1 MPTYT
6 VHEPR
11 PVSGTLDERAMRL
24 KFVKEGFAWL
34 ALLIPALWLLLNRLW
49 LELITYLVLAI
60 GLVALLNYA
69 DASQE
74 AIAWVMFFINLACGF
89 EARNLHRSAL
99 ARRGYEL
106 IGVVTGRDL
115 EDAERRFLTEWL
127 PEARK
132 EGGEAA
138 LPPVSGQPAPMQTHA
153 GVSGGGNPVGMSAM
167 GIGLA
172 PS

>member
-34 ALLIPALWLLLNRLW
+34 AFLIPALWLLLNRLW
-49 LELITYLVLAI
+49 LELIAYIALTV
-60 GLVALLNYA
+60 GLVALLTYTGAN
-69 DASQE
+69 QT
-74 AIAWVMFFINLACGF
+74 AIAWAMFFINLAFGF
-89 EARNLHRSAL
+89 EARNLHRSTL
-99 ARRGYEL
+99 ARRGYAL

-138 LPPVSGQPAPMQTHA
+138 LPPVSGRPDQMETH
-153 GVSGGGNPVGMSAM
+153 GTVSGGGNPTAMSAM
-167 GIGLA
+167 GIGLS